1 MAINLD
7 DIATKVMKLMQG
19 SGHQMK
25 MFDATS
31 GKSVAIP
38 AEARYF
44 YVKEPNMMVNIDD
57 STQELKFHIGE
68 DVDIDKPG
76 INNMMKQL
84 KSLARTN
91 MLDFD
96 IRSFGKHI
104 KPKNYAYKVEQN
116 KEQTMTDHVNEGMG
130 PLSGSSRTSRQ
141 TLENVRLILKH
152 RAPVNEESRGSR
164 SRNISAMFIETA
176 EGERFKYPFIHL
188 NGARAMARH
197 VASGGV
203 PHDIVGEAIVELSSN
218 LAQLK
223 EFTKIVDKQQLVNE
237 NNRNVVFNV
246 RRSMN
251 SIKETVQRI
260 QGARGYAKFVENIA
274 LKEDKVEAE
283 ISEETLDSYVQ
294 QFTKTSFE
302 ESLKD
307 ILPLVH
313 RVNEEEMTDR
323 RDNQTARV
331 REIISARDKK
341 TGEIVNTISFGE
353 PTNPSYDYDK
363 IKTQF
368 AEPRSSEEVAQQKIS
383 KIALTFD
390 DLADRVTVDTLL
402 DRTTKKKGHDLAAEI
417 SFFLTDIANEIR
429 SNPSGID
436 KEDMKVAGHLLK
448 MSKASVETEEP
459 KTADT
464 RINEMLEEAFSKF
477 DSDKVLIKE
486 QNKID
491 EDDDRL
497 SSDNNDFIEYVRS
510 YYGKDEFRASEFI
523 NDDGSEGVSI
533 EEIKKAIEM
542 MANDDTWNWAG
553 GDTDDRIEIADI
565 MLRNR
570 GIDPNA
576 AASKHAD
583 AFRKKELARVD
594 PIPKRKSDKEIIK
607 KLRQDADDDIKAR
620 DKRDREEHPEWF
632 DGSQDS
638 GDEAAYA
645 RAEERLKKLA
655 GMKEQKQELKEGTS
669 GIMGMK
675 NSQGNYDF
683 IRVNWDAYPE
693 GLGQTLKNSWNNPE
707 EIERAISKG
716 DASSIGNDIDDS
728 VFYADKEGMN
738 NNKPERNETEEDL
751 HSIAMRMGAE
761 YGYIFDNGKWTEVL
775 HSEEAVSEDIYMEN
789 EYETI
794 EWKNRFNKP
803 YYIDEPCPDCGNEV
817 QILSDASSDCPDCGH
832 PEVLPCSECPR
843 LEEQICDWNKWTRCS
858 EFPKGEKNEYKRT
871 S

>member
-68 DVDIDKPG
+68 DVDIDKPD

-104 KPKNYAYKVEQN
+104 EPKNYAYKVEQN

-141 TLENVRLILKH
+141 TLENVKLILKH

-402 DRTTKKKGHDLAAEI
+402 DKTTKKKGHDLAAEI

-436 KEDMKVAGHLLK
+436 KEDMQVAGHLLK

-459 KTADT
+459 KSADT
-464 RINEMLEEAFSKF
+464 RINEMLDEAFSKF

-491 EDDDRL
+491 EDDAELNLAKKKPTLDDLIQMSNEADYEMGDVVVFGMKNHPAYRFDL
-497 SSDNNDFIEYVRS
+497 HSELKDYMERVRV
-510 YYGKDEFRASEFI
+510 
-523 NDDGSEGVSI
+523 GSTHSGTDHSGYLNMKVS
-533 EEIKKAIEM
+533 
-542 MANDDTWNWAG
+542 
-553 GDTDDRIEIADI
+553 EIAD
-565 MLRNR
+565 N
-570 GIDPNA
+570 IDGMAIVAVEDGGKVKSLVGWSSEDEINPPKTDDEQSGEDEDGA
-576 AASKHAD
+576 FASG
-583 AFRKKELARVD
+583 
-594 PIPKRKSDKEIIK
+594 P
-607 KLRQDADDDIKAR
+607 DDDQVR
-620 DKRDREEHPEWF
+620 MRH
-632 DGSQDS
+632 
-638 GDEAAYA
+638 
-645 RAEERLKKLA
+645 LA
-655 GMKEQKQELKEGTS
+655 GVD
-669 GIMGMK
+669 
-675 NSQGNYDF
+675 DF
-683 IRVNWDAYPE
+683 
-693 GLGQTLKNSWNNPE
+693 
-707 EIERAISKG
+707 
-716 DASSIGNDIDDS
+716 
-728 VFYADKEGMN
+728 
-738 NNKPERNETEEDL
+738 
-751 HSIAMRMGAE
+751 
-761 YGYIFDNGKWTEVL
+761 
-775 HSEEAVSEDIYMEN
+775 
-789 EYETI
+789 
-794 EWKNRFNKP
+794 
-803 YYIDEPCPDCGNEV
+803 
-817 QILSDASSDCPDCGH
+817 
-832 PEVLPCSECPR
+832 
-843 LEEQICDWNKWTRCS
+843 
-858 EFPKGEKNEYKRT
+858 
-871 S
+871 

>member
-68 DVDIDKPG
+68 DVDIDKPD

-104 KPKNYAYKVEQN
+104 EPKNYAYKIEQN

-368 AEPRSSEEVAQQKIS
+368 AEPRTPEEVAQQKIS

-402 DRTTKKKGHDLAAEI
+402 DKTTKKKGHDLAAEI

-459 KTADT
+459 KSADT

-477 DSDKVLIKE
+477 DSDKVIEKKNE
-486 QNKID
+486 ID
-491 EDDDRL
+491 EDDAELNLAKKKPTLDDLIQMSNEADYEMGDVVVFGMKNHPAYRFDL
-497 SSDNNDFIEYVRS
+497 HSELKDYMERVRV
-510 YYGKDEFRASEFI
+510 
-523 NDDGSEGVSI
+523 GSTHSGTDHSGYLNMKVS
-533 EEIKKAIEM
+533 
-542 MANDDTWNWAG
+542 
-553 GDTDDRIEIADI
+553 EIAD
-565 MLRNR
+565 N
-570 GIDPNA
+570 IDGMAIVAVEDGGKVKSLVGWSSEDEINPPKTDDEQSGEDEDGA
-576 AASKHAD
+576 FASG
-583 AFRKKELARVD
+583 
-594 PIPKRKSDKEIIK
+594 P
-607 KLRQDADDDIKAR
+607 DDDQVR
-620 DKRDREEHPEWF
+620 MRH
-632 DGSQDS
+632 
-638 GDEAAYA
+638 
-645 RAEERLKKLA
+645 LA
-655 GMKEQKQELKEGTS
+655 GVD
-669 GIMGMK
+669 
-675 NSQGNYDF
+675 DF
-683 IRVNWDAYPE
+683 
-693 GLGQTLKNSWNNPE
+693 
-707 EIERAISKG
+707 
-716 DASSIGNDIDDS
+716 
-728 VFYADKEGMN
+728 
-738 NNKPERNETEEDL
+738 
-751 HSIAMRMGAE
+751 
-761 YGYIFDNGKWTEVL
+761 
-775 HSEEAVSEDIYMEN
+775 
-789 EYETI
+789 
-794 EWKNRFNKP
+794 
-803 YYIDEPCPDCGNEV
+803 
-817 QILSDASSDCPDCGH
+817 
-832 PEVLPCSECPR
+832 
-843 LEEQICDWNKWTRCS
+843 
-858 EFPKGEKNEYKRT
+858 
-871 S
+871 

>member
-68 DVDIDKPG
+68 DVDIDKPD

-104 KPKNYAYKVEQN
+104 EPKNYAYKVEQN

-323 RDNQTARV
+323 RDKQTARV

-368 AEPRSSEEVAQQKIS
+368 AEPRTPEEVAQQKIS

-436 KEDMKVAGHLLK
+436 KEDMQVAGHLLK

-459 KTADT
+459 KSADT
-464 RINEMLEEAFSKF
+464 RINEMLDEAFSKF
-477 DSDKVLIKE
+477 DSDKVIEKKNE
-486 QNKID
+486 ID
-491 EDDDRL
+491 EDDAELKYSMKKPTLDDLIQMSNEADYEMGDVVVFGMKNHPAYRFDL
-497 SSDNNDFIEYVRS
+497 QSELKDYMERVRV
-510 YYGKDEFRASEFI
+510 
-523 NDDGSEGVSI
+523 GSTHSGTDHSGYLNMKVS
-533 EEIKKAIEM
+533 
-542 MANDDTWNWAG
+542 
-553 GDTDDRIEIADI
+553 EIAD
-565 MLRNR
+565 N
-570 GIDPNA
+570 IDGMAIVAVEDGGKVKSLVGWSSEDEINPPKTDDEQSGEDEDGA
-576 AASKHAD
+576 FASG
-583 AFRKKELARVD
+583 
-594 PIPKRKSDKEIIK
+594 P
-607 KLRQDADDDIKAR
+607 DDDQVR
-620 DKRDREEHPEWF
+620 MRH
-632 DGSQDS
+632 
-638 GDEAAYA
+638 
-645 RAEERLKKLA
+645 LA
-655 GMKEQKQELKEGTS
+655 GVD
-669 GIMGMK
+669 
-675 NSQGNYDF
+675 DF
-683 IRVNWDAYPE
+683 
-693 GLGQTLKNSWNNPE
+693 
-707 EIERAISKG
+707 
-716 DASSIGNDIDDS
+716 
-728 VFYADKEGMN
+728 
-738 NNKPERNETEEDL
+738 
-751 HSIAMRMGAE
+751 
-761 YGYIFDNGKWTEVL
+761 
-775 HSEEAVSEDIYMEN
+775 
-789 EYETI
+789 
-794 EWKNRFNKP
+794 
-803 YYIDEPCPDCGNEV
+803 
-817 QILSDASSDCPDCGH
+817 
-832 PEVLPCSECPR
+832 
-843 LEEQICDWNKWTRCS
+843 
-858 EFPKGEKNEYKRT
+858 
-871 S
+871 